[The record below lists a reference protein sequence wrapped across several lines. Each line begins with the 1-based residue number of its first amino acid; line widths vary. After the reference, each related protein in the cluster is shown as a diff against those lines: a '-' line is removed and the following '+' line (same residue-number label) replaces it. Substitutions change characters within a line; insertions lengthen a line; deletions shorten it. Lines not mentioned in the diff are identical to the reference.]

1 MNLRIPGPTPCPPE
15 VLAANSRQMID
26 HRGPQFAALL
36 ASVTSGLKRWFG
48 TTNDL
53 FIFPGSGT
61 GGLEAGVVNCFSPG
75 DHVLAVSIGVFG
87 ERFASI
93 AGAFGLNVT
102 KYAVDFGQA
111 ADPSRVGALLD
122 QHTDIKGVLVTHNET
137 STGVTNDIAAIS
149 RAINGRALLLVDGV
163 SSIGALPFDGDA
175 WGVDVA
181 VTGSQKA
188 FMSPPG
194 IVAVSVSPRA
204 WAASEQ
210 ARCPRFYWDFAKAQ
224 QYLAQGQTFTT
235 PALATLFSVQTALGM
250 LDAEGK
256 EAVFARHRDLARH
269 TRQQLQALGFPPL
282 GYGKHPSDV
291 VTAAYVPEGVDGKKL
306 VALLREEHQIIISGG
321 QQALAGKIIRIGH
334 VGWVQRAELDAVFDA
349 LRVTLPR
356 VGGRTAVAVG

>member
-15 VLAANSRQMID
+15 VLAANSQQMIN
-26 HRGPQFAALL
+26 HRGPEFAELI
-36 ASVTSGLKRWFG
+36 ASVTDGLKRWFA
-48 TTNDL
+48 TKNDL
-53 FIFPGSGT
+53 YIFPGSGT
-61 GGLEAGVVNCFSPG
+61 GGLEAAVVNCFSPE

-93 AGAFGLNVT
+93 AAAFGLKVT

-111 ADPSRVGALLD
+111 AEPRRVGVILD
-122 QHTDIKGVLVTHNET
+122 EHPDIKGVLVTHNET

-149 RAINGRALLLVDGV
+149 RAVNGRALLLVDGV
-163 SSIGALPFDGDA
+163 SSIGALPFENDA

-194 IVAVSVSPRA
+194 IVAVSVSPKA

-210 ARCPRFYWDFAKAQ
+210 ARCPRFYWDFAQAR

-235 PALATLFSVQTALGM
+235 PALATLFSVQTALGLM
-250 LDAEGK
+250 DAEGK
-256 EAVFARHRDLARH
+256 EAVFDRHRELAKY
-269 TRQQLQALGFPPL
+269 TREQLQALGFPPMGDGL
-282 GYGKHPSDV
+282 HPSDV
-291 VTAAYVPEGVDGKKL
+291 VTAAYVPAGVDGKRL
-306 VALLREEHQIIISGG
+306 VAALREDHGIIISGG

-334 VGWVQRAELDAVFDA
+334 VGWVNRADLDAVFAA
-349 LRVTLPR
+349 LRVTLPK

>member
-1 MNLRIPGPTPCPPE
+1 
-15 VLAANSRQMID
+15 
-26 HRGPQFAALL
+26 
-36 ASVTSGLKRWFG
+36 
-48 TTNDL
+48 
-53 FIFPGSGT
+53 
-61 GGLEAGVVNCFSPG
+61 
-75 DHVLAVSIGVFG
+75 
-87 ERFASI
+87 
-93 AGAFGLNVT
+93 
-102 KYAVDFGQA
+102 
-111 ADPSRVGALLD
+111 
-122 QHTDIKGVLVTHNET
+122 LVTHNET

-163 SSIGALPFDGDA
+163 SSIGALPFDCDT

-181 VTGSQKA
+181 VTDSQKA

-210 ARCPRFYWDFAKAQ
+210 ARCSRFYWDFAKAQ

-235 PALATLFSVQTALGM
+235 PALATLFSVQTALGI

-269 TRQQLQALGFPPL
+269 TRQQLQALGFPPM
-282 GYGKHPSDV
+282 GDGKHPSDV

-334 VGWVQRAELDAVFDA
+334 VGWVQRAELDAVFEA